1 MYRLFLV
8 VAGLFLAVA
17 QGAYATTVTQ
27 DPIGVPEPATLAL
40 FSAAAGA
47 LVIARYRGRK

>member
-1 MYRLFLV
+1 MFRLLLAA
-8 VAGLFLAVA
+8 AGLFLAFA
-17 QGAYATTVTQ
+17 QAAYATTVTQ